1 VDALEILLGGKVTQ
15 EHIRSGCEESC
26 LEVLFD
32 VEACQIAQEILRSQ
46 GIPFEENHLV
56 IRRIVTRSGKHRAYL
71 NDQMV
76 TLSSL
81 QKVGEVLVD
90 LHGQH
95 DHQTL
100 LQVKYHLDHL
110 DSFGG
115 LSVEREAYQEGYR
128 RFKALEEKL
137 RLLIQQAD
145 ALSQQKDDLEYQL
158 REIEDAHLRIGEE
171 EELKRER
178 EILQHAHQLT
188 QWTDEAYYLLGSD
201 EPALSQI
208 RKALMRLREIQQIDS
223 RFQVPVELCETALV
237 QLEEVSQRV
246 RDYRDHLEFDPQRL
260 DEIDHRLYQLERL
273 KRKIGSSL
281 EEILERGK
289 QIRTELLALE
299 NLSEQKEILQ
309 QACQAEMRELVNRAK
324 ALSVS
329 RRKTAGMLE
338 NHMEKELNALRMEKC
353 KFKVEMMTAEST
365 EVSDFTPTGVDR
377 IEFLI
382 STNVGEGLKP
392 LARVASGGE
401 LSRIMLA
408 LRTHATLME
417 NVPTLIFDEV
427 DAGLGGA
434 VAEVVGEKLKSLSRS
449 HQVLCI
455 THLPQIASQADTHY
469 AIEKVKNQRRTV
481 TTATRLDHGRRIQEI
496 ARMLG
501 GKRITSTTIEHAKE
515 MLGSML

>member
-1 VDALEILLGGKVTQ
+1 LL
-15 EHIRSGCEESC
+15 S
-26 LEVLFD
+26 
-32 VEACQIAQEILRSQ
+32 
-46 GIPFEENHLV
+46 
-56 IRRIVTRSGKHRAYL
+56 
-71 NDQMV
+71 
-76 TLSSL
+76 
-81 QKVGEVLVD
+81 
-90 LHGQH
+90 
-95 DHQTL
+95 
-100 LQVKYHLDHL
+100 
-110 DSFGG
+110 
-115 LSVEREAYQEGYR
+115 
-128 RFKALEEKL
+128 
-137 RLLIQQAD
+137 
-145 ALSQQKDDLEYQL
+145 
-158 REIEDAHLRIGEE
+158 
-171 EELKRER
+171 
-178 EILQHAHQLT
+178 
-188 QWTDEAYYLLGSD
+188 
-201 EPALSQI
+201 
-208 RKALMRLREIQQIDS
+208 
-223 RFQVPVELCETALV
+223 
-237 QLEEVSQRV
+237 
-246 RDYRDHLEFDPQRL
+246 
-260 DEIDHRLYQLERL
+260 
-273 KRKIGSSL
+273 
-281 EEILERGK
+281 
-289 QIRTELLALE
+289 LE

-309 QACQAEMRELVNRAK
+309 QACQAEMRELIKRAK

-329 RRKTAGMLE
+329 RMKKAGMLE
-338 NHMEKELNALRMEKC
+338 KHMEKELNALRMEKC